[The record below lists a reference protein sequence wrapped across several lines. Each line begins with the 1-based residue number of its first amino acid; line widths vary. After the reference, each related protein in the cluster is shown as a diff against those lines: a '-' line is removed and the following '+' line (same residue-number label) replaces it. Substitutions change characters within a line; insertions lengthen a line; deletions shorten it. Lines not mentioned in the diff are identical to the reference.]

1 MLDPMPK
8 LRKHQGP
15 WGLGAFAAVCSKT
28 NRAKGILRG
37 SQRPR

>member
-15 WGLGAFAAVCSKT
+15 WGLVAVVCSKR